1 MSSNLPD
8 LVRQVELLE
17 DYEQSAQALMD
28 VVHIE
33 PAVGARL
40 ASNALRS
47 AAGDAH
53 FRAFAFN
60 MLYRADRQAAFNFIR
75 EKAAICEPQVFSAML
90 DEVAD
95 DVGLLEES
103 QDLRQIVQLL
113 LSPLPEQGQSVSGVK
128 QSCIDNF
135 LGLYAHATGRED
147 WDR

>member
-1 MSSNLPD
+1 VSSNLSD

-17 DYEQSAQALMD
+17 DYEQGAQALTD
-28 VVHIE
+28 VVHLE

-40 ASNALRS
+40 ALNALRS

-60 MLYRADRQAAFNFIR
+60 MLYRADRQAAFDFIR
-75 EKAAICEPQVFSAML
+75 EKAATCEPQVFSSML

-103 QDLRQIVQLL
+103 QDLRRIIPLL
-113 LSPLPEQGQSVSGVK
+113 LSLIPERGQGVSGVK
-128 QSCIDNF
+128 QGCIDQF
-135 LGLYAHATGRED
+135 LDLYAHARSWKD
-147 WDR
+147 LDR